1 MFEPRFT
8 YTNAIVNRLVE
19 ITSARDAVVG
29 AYLVPKWEVSLRR
42 EAMLRSAHASTSIE
56 GNPLSLEQVTELAR
70 GREVMATR
78 RAKREVL
85 NYLEVLEDIEGYL
98 FDGAITEDSV
108 LKLHAAVS
116 REVLDDPRNEGR
128 YREVQVYVGNA
139 ATGEVVFMPPPPEE
153 VESLMGDLVEWL
165 ASDAAATLNPVLVAG
180 IAHYEFVRIHPFVDG
195 NGRTAR
201 ALATLVLVT
210 RDFDIKRFFVLD
222 DYYDSDRPSYYKALN
237 DVDQDTLDLTGW
249 LDYFTS
255 GVLVAIARVKERV
268 LHLSLDRRKRR
279 QHGQLALTNRQIE
292 ILEAAI
298 RDGRITSGDIAR
310 RYNISPQA
318 ARKELRKMAEMDI
331 LKRKGE
337 GRASHYV
344 PS

>member
-1 MFEPRFT
+1 MFKPYFK
-8 YTNAIVNRLVE
+8 YSDALVNRLVE
-19 ITSARDAVVG
+19 ITSAKDAVVN

-42 EAMLRSAHASTSIE
+42 EALIKSAHASTSIE
-56 GNPLSLEQVTELAR
+56 GNPLSLEQVSELAM

-78 RAKREVL
+78 RAKQEVL
-85 NYLEVLEDIEGYL
+85 NYLKVLEDIERYL

-116 REVLDDPRNEGR
+116 REVLDDPRNEGS
-128 YREVQVYVGNA
+128 YRKVQVYVGNA
-139 ATGEVVFMPPPPEE
+139 VTGEVIFLPPPPEE
-153 VESLMGDLVEWL
+153 VAGLMGDLVEWL
-165 ASDAAATLNPVLVAG
+165 ASDAAASMNPALVAG
-180 IAHYEFVRIHPFVDG
+180 IAHYEFVRVHPFVDG

-210 RDFDIKRFFVLD
+210 RDFDIKRLFALD
-222 DYYDSDRPSYYKALN
+222 DYYDSDRPLYYKALN

-255 GVLVAIARVKERV
+255 GVLVAIARVRERV
-268 LHLSLDRRKRR
+268 LHLSLDGRKRR
-279 QHGQLALTNRQIE
+279 QRGQLALTNRQIE
-292 ILEAAI
+292 ILEGAI
-298 RDGRITSGDIAR
+298 KDGRITSGDVAR

-318 ARKELRKMAEMDI
+318 ARKELRKMVGMDL

-344 PS
+344 PA

>member
-42 EAMLRSAHASTSIE
+42 EALLRSAHASTSIE

-116 REVLDDPRNEGR
+116 REVLDDHRNEGR

-139 ATGEVVFMPPPPEE
+139 ATGEVVFMPPPPVE
-153 VESLMGDLVEWL
+153 VRGLIDDLVEWL
-165 ASDAAATLNPVLVAG
+165 ASDAAATMNPVLVAG

-210 RDFDIKRFFVLD
+210 RDFDIKRFFALD

-249 LDYFTS
+249 LDYFTQ
-255 GVLVAIARVKERV
+255 GVLLAIEEVRTKV
-268 LHLSLDRRKRR
+268 LQLSIDRRMAARR
-279 QHGQLALTNRQIE
+279 GQIALTDRQLE
-292 ILEAAI
+292 IVQHVIDNGSVTTREV
-298 RDGRITSGDIAR
+298 AR
-310 RYNISPQA
+310 WYGISVQA
-318 ARKELRKMAEMDI
+318 ALKELRKLVDLEVLRMEG
-331 LKRKGE
+331 K
-337 GRASHYV
+337 GRATHFILT
-344 PS
+344 